1 MLKQWGTV
9 CALALA
15 FALPSLSANA
25 QLLDA
30 IQKRGKLIV
39 AVDLGFPPW
48 GSTND
53 KREPDGADVETA
65 KLLAK
70 DLGVELEVVAVT
82 APNRV
87 PVLLTNKAD
96 VTMSSF
102 SITAERAK
110 SIAFSNPYGV
120 TSGVLVATKN
130 VAMKSLADL
139 AGKKI
144 GIPRGTTQDG
154 QLTAEAPKDAQLVRF
169 DNDATSIAALLA
181 GQVDAIATGGALGNK
196 LAREYPDR
204 QYENKFT
211 ISETYYAIGMRRGDP
226 DFRLWLNT
234 WIMLNLKNGKLGAI
248 YEKWIGSP
256 LPATLP
262 VF

>member
-1 MLKQWGTV
+1 ML
-9 CALALA
+9 
-15 FALPSLSANA
+15 
-25 QLLDA
+25 
-30 IQKRGKLIV
+30 
-39 AVDLGFPPW
+39 
-48 GSTND
+48 
-53 KREPDGADVETA
+53 
-65 KLLAK
+65 
-70 DLGVELEVVAVT
+70 
-82 APNRV
+82 
-87 PVLLTNKAD
+87 
-96 VTMSSF
+96 SSF

-130 VAMKSLADL
+130 LQMKSLADL
-139 AGKKI
+139 SGKKI

-204 QYENKFT
+204 QFENKFT

-234 WIMLNLKNGKLGAI
+234 WIMLNLKNGKLNQI

-256 LPATLP
+256 LPASLP

>member
-1 MLKQWGTV
+1 MLKGLGLI
-9 CALALA
+9 CALVIGASVTV
-15 FALPSLSANA
+15 LPA
-25 QLLDA
+25 QAQTLDA
-30 IQKRGKLIV
+30 IQKRGKLLV

-48 GSTND
+48 GSTNE
-53 KREPDGADVETA
+53 KREPDGADVESA
-65 KLLAK
+65 RLLAK
-70 DLGVELEVVAVT
+70 DLGVELEVVPVT
-82 APNRV
+82 APNRI

-96 VTMSSF
+96 ITMSSF

-120 TSGVLVATKN
+120 TSGVLVAAKS
-130 VAMKSLADL
+130 VPMKSLADL

-154 QLTAEAPKDAQLVRF
+154 QLTAEAPKEAQLVRF

-196 LAREYPDR
+196 LAKDYPDR
-204 QYENKFT
+204 QFENKFT

-226 DFRLWLNT
+226 DLRLWLNT
-234 WIMLNLKNGKLGAI
+234 WIMLNLKNGNLGKI
-248 YEKWIGSP
+248 YQKWIGSP
-256 LPATLP
+256 LPDNLP

>member
-1 MLKQWGTV
+1 MLRILGMV
-9 CALALA
+9 CAMAIGAAALA
-15 FALPSLSANA
+15 PAGA
-25 QLLDA
+25 QTLDA
-30 IQKRGKLIV
+30 IQKRGKIIV

-48 GSTND
+48 GSTNE

-65 KLLAK
+65 RLLAK
-70 DLGVELEVVAVT
+70 DLGVELEVLPVT
-82 APNRV
+82 APNRI
-87 PVLLTNKAD
+87 PVLLTGKAD

-110 SIAFSNPYGV
+110 SVAFSNPYGV
-120 TSGVLVATKN
+120 TSGVLVAKKD
-130 VAMKSLADL
+130 VVMKGLADL

-154 QLTAEAPKDAQLVRF
+154 QLTAEAPKGTELVRF

-181 GQVDAIATGGALGNK
+181 GQVDAIATGGALGSQ

-204 QYENKFT
+204 HFENKFT

-256 LPATLP
+256 LPNNLP

>member
-1 MLKQWGTV
+1 MIRT
-9 CALALA
+9 LALLG
-15 FALPSLSANA
+15 ALIAAAPAAA
-25 QLLDA
+25 QSLDA
-30 IQKRGKLIV
+30 IQKRGKILV
-39 AVDLGFPPW
+39 AIDLGFPPW
-48 GSTND
+48 GSTNER
-53 KREPDGADVETA
+53 REPDGADVESA
-65 KLLAK
+65 RLLAK

-96 VTMSSF
+96 ITMASF

-120 TSGVLVATKN
+120 TSGVLVAP
-130 VAMKSLADL
+130 KSLAMKGLADL
-139 AGKKI
+139 SGKKI

-204 QYENKFT
+204 NFENKFT

-234 WIMLNLKNGKLGAI
+234 WIMLNLKNGKLAQI

-256 LPATLP
+256 LPANLP
-262 VF
+262 TF